1 MLNEKR
7 LESLADQRP
16 GSHPRRKGRPGPGL
30 GGNFGRDGAGDGPS
44 VSGGMERPGEPLAHF
59 SVADNGVGMAENIIH
74 RIFDPFFTDKFL
86 GRGLG
91 LPIVL
96 GIVQTSGG
104 CIAVQSR
111 PGEGSTI
118 TVFLPPGGELGFRQ
132 FGIPI
137 HRNPGPAYPDTRIS
151 PFPKISG

>member
-1 MLNEKR
+1 MKNALKALLTNAREAIPAER
-7 LESLADQRP
+7 E
-16 GSHPRRKGRPGPGL
+16 GRV
-30 GGNFGRDGAGDGPS
+30 RVSAGIS
-44 VSGGMERPGEPLAHF
+44 EGMERETGHRFPAEWNAPGEPLAHF

-118 TVFLPPGGELGFRQ
+118 TVFLPLGGELGFRQ